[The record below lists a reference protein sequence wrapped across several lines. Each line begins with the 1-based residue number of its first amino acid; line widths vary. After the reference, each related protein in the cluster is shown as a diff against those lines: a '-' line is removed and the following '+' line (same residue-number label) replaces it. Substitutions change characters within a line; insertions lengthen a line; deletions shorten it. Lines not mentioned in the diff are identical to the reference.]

1 MTDHTNTGP
10 DGVDPEF
17 EPTGLGVGGFGD
29 DGLGT
34 DLPGDDEPGS
44 DGSSEEK
51 TPADDGGRG
60 PWSTTRRS
68 TGVPSTEPIPRPQ
81 TGPNRRTTVLS
92 AAGRPCPEFRQPR
105 H

>member
-60 PWSTTRRS
+60 PLVDDASVDWRAFDGTGSATADRSESTDD
-68 TGVPSTEPIPRPQ
+68 GALGGGAPLP
-81 TGPNRRTTVLS
+81 
-92 AAGRPCPEFRQPR
+92 
-105 H
+105 